1 MALGNRG
8 MRSQALR
15 AMKAYTRALDTGL
28 LSTLIL
34 IATACAHTQEAASP
48 APVAPAAPQGSVA
61 STSSEPASL
70 ASAVDAVVNAS
81 DRSPEDRELD
91 KGRHPGEFLNFLGLK
106 AGMKVGEISSGGGYT
121 TELLARS
128 VGPNGTV
135 YGQNAKFILDRY
147 AEKPWSERLQKPV
160 MKNVVRV
167 DREFDEPF
175 PPEAKNLD
183 AVVDVLFYH
192 DTVWMKT
199 DRAKMNRAIF
209 DALRPGGIYVIV
221 DHSAR
226 QGAGTNEV
234 QTNHRIEESIVRD
247 EIEKAGFKLAATAE
261 FLKNPG
267 DTRDWNASPKSA
279 GQLRGTS
286 DRFVLKFQ
294 KP

>member
-1 MALGNRG
+1 
-8 MRSQALR
+8 
-15 AMKAYTRALDTGL
+15 
-28 LSTLIL
+28 
-34 IATACAHTQEAASP
+34 
-48 APVAPAAPQGSVA
+48 
-61 STSSEPASL
+61 
-70 ASAVDAVVNAS
+70 
-81 DRSPEDRELD
+81 
-91 KGRHPGEFLNFLGLK
+91 
-106 AGMKVGEISSGGGYT
+106 MKVGEIASGGGYT
-121 TELLARS
+121 TELLARY

-135 YGQNAKFILDRY
+135 YGQNSKFILERY

-183 AVVDVLFYH
+183 AVIDVLFYH

-199 DRAKMNRAIF
+199 DRAKMNRTIF
-209 DALRPGGIYVIV
+209 DALRPGGIYVII

-234 QTNHRIEESIVRD
+234 QTNHRIEESVVRD
-247 EIEKAGFKLAATAE
+247 EIEKAGFKLTATAE

-279 GQLRGTS
+279 GDQRGTS